1 MEQLAGNENRPR
13 QLGNTGIIV
22 LTKCEMGECDC
33 NSADSKKNN
42 KNKNTEKTRNR
53 RPLISKAREVPDR
66 TPIITRTPLRRPRPV
81 LSKLNSE
88 EDKKVKFTDH
98 RGNVKE
104 GIITGTS
111 VSTSVSSSTS
121 VEQSDQD
128 KSEQKNLSPAELLR
142 QRLKLLYS
150 QRRRFY

>member
-1 MEQLAGNENRPR
+1 MYMLTTTKIRSN
-13 QLGNTGIIV
+13 IIF
-22 LTKCEMGECDC
+22 C
-33 NSADSKKNN
+33 NA
-42 KNKNTEKTRNR
+42 
-53 RPLISKAREVPDR
+53 
-66 TPIITRTPLRRPRPV
+66 
-81 LSKLNSE
+81 
-88 EDKKVKFTDH
+88 F

-121 VEQSDQD
+121 VQHSDQV
-128 KSEQKNLSPAELLR
+128 KSEPKKLSPAELLR

>member
-1 MEQLAGNENRPR
+1 MYILTTTKIRSN
-13 QLGNTGIIV
+13 IIF
-22 LTKCEMGECDC
+22 C
-33 NSADSKKNN
+33 NA
-42 KNKNTEKTRNR
+42 
-53 RPLISKAREVPDR
+53 
-66 TPIITRTPLRRPRPV
+66 
-81 LSKLNSE
+81 
-88 EDKKVKFTDH
+88 F

-121 VEQSDQD
+121 VQQSDHQD
-128 KSEQKNLSPAELLR
+128 KSKEKNLSPAELLR

>member
-1 MEQLAGNENRPR
+1 
-13 QLGNTGIIV
+13 
-22 LTKCEMGECDC
+22 MGESECNKYLYLIVTALVYFC
-33 NSADSKKNN
+33 NS
-42 KNKNTEKTRNR
+42 
-53 RPLISKAREVPDR
+53 IC
-66 TPIITRTPLRRPRPV
+66 RTPLRRPRPPV
-81 LSKLNSE
+81 LSKPNSE

-121 VEQSDQD
+121 VQQSDQV
-128 KSEQKNLSPAELLR
+128 KSEPKKLSPAELLR

>member
-13 QLGNTGIIV
+13 QLGDTGIIV
-22 LTKCEMGECDC
+22 LTKCEMGDCECNDK
-33 NSADSKKNN
+33 DSKKSTN
-42 KNKNTEKTRNR
+42 KTTEKSRNR
-53 RPLISKAREVPDR
+53 RPLISKVRDVPDR
-66 TPIITRTPLRRPRPV
+66 TPIITRTPLRRPRPPV
-81 LSKLNSE
+81 LSTPNSE
-88 EDKKVKFTDH
+88 EDKKMKFTDH

-121 VEQSDQD
+121 VQHSDQV
-128 KSEQKNLSPAELLR
+128 KSEPKKLSPAELLR